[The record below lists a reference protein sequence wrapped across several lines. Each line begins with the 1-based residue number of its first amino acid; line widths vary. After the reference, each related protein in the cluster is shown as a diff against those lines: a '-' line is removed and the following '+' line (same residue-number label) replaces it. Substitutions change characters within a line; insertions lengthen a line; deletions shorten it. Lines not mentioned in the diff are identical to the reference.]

1 MKNIDKDIE
10 ILSAYI
16 DDELSPEEVRILE
29 EKISISPQLQKKLAK
44 LKRLKELTTS
54 SVKKLPESPYFETKL
69 LAVLEGSSLKRKIKK
84 WLPVTGIVVFTL
96 SLMLILKFNPRF
108 LENMVEEQKTNLAGF
123 YKENLKPLLFAA
135 DLNNED
141 IFNFAFYNKLPL
153 DNTKKQY
160 LQLGS
165 DSSGKEYFEIRTAGN
180 ENNDDNFQKFVQTLD
195 MNDSQKSK
203 FDSIMSGYAEQL
215 QSQVLVNNKNTV
227 AINHNL
233 WNYRKAIAAD
243 ILNFAKL
250 SNVKAVN
257 EVMPALFKFET
268 PDVEKMVSSV
278 KSADD
283 NEYIFVTPESL
294 FVGTFEFNKKEFQK
308 DMDKFREGMQRSM
321 EDFRNNRA
329 EMQEAGVKLK
339 LDSTIAMLR
348 KVPKTGKNIN
358 IFVDSNLCRV
368 HLNNIFIPKIKLPD
382 MDSLEGMINEATKQ
396 VRAFSFMI
404 PKLDKNISK
413 FKYDVKVFPG
423 DTVRSFK
430 FYGNGPDA
438 DSLGRLYMKQFKNN
452 NWSFPFNQDSLV
464 EWFNQNFQGDSA
476 FFGSPMNLEK
486 RMKGFEK
493 EMEKFKHEMDNLKK
507 ELKKD
512 SVQGKPKKSVE
523 V

>member
-1 MKNIDKDIE
+1 MKNLDKDIE

-16 DDELSPEEVRILE
+16 DDELSPEEIRILE
-29 EKISISPQLQKKLAK
+29 EKISISPQLQKKLAE

-54 SVKKLPESPYFETKL
+54 SVKKLPESPYFETRL

-84 WLPVTGIVVFTL
+84 WLPVSSIVVLTL
-96 SLMLILKFNPRF
+96 SLMLILKFNPGF
-108 LENMVEEQKTNLAGF
+108 FENIVEEQSSNLAGF

-135 DLNNED
+135 NLSNED

-153 DNTKKQY
+153 DNAKKQY

-165 DSSGKEYFEIRTAGN
+165 DSSGKEYFEIRTAGD
-180 ENNDDNFQKFVQTLD
+180 ENDNDNFQKFVQTLK

-250 SNVKAVN
+250 SNVKAVQ
-257 EVMPALFKFET
+257 EVMPALVHFET

-283 NEYIFVTPESL
+283 NEYIFITPDSL
-294 FVGTFEFNKKEFQK
+294 FVDTFEFNKKEFQK
-308 DMDKFREGMQRSM
+308 DMDQFRKDMQQSM
-321 EDFRNNRA
+321 EDFKNNRA
-329 EMQEAGVKLK
+329 EMQEASVKLK

-348 KVPKTGKNIN
+348 KAPKTEKNIN

-368 HLNNIFIPKIKLPD
+368 HLNNITIPRIELPD
-382 MDSLEGMINEATKQ
+382 MGNLDAMINEATKQ
-396 VRAFSFMI
+396 VRSFSFTI
-404 PKLDKNISK
+404 PKLDKNIGK
-413 FKYDVKVFPG
+413 FKFDVKVFPG
-423 DTVRSFK
+423 DTIRSFK
-430 FYGNGPDA
+430 FYGNGPEA

-452 NWSFPFNQDSLV
+452 NWSFPFNQDSLA
-464 EWFNQNFQGDSA
+464 EWFNQNFQGDSS
-476 FFGSPMNLEK
+476 FFGNPMNLEN
-486 RMKGFEK
+486 RMKEFEK